1 MTKPIEDKLDKIPI
15 INLVVRLLKKI
26 KLPALE
32 GLSLYDLL
40 ELYTIGIVKGALT
53 TRASAIAFNFFM
65 AIFPF
70 ILFLLIVIPYLPIE
84 GFKAEFLTFLESFLP
99 PSTSD
104 FFFKNIFENIESTQR
119 GGLLSSV
126 FLLSIVLMANG
137 VSAVFSGFEHS
148 YHEQLTRNV
157 IKQYVF
163 ALGIA
168 IILAFLLIITIA
180 VLGYFQIYVVQELL
194 DALENQG
201 YELQRKNT
209 FWFDIAQYIFFVI
222 MVYLATATLYYFG
235 TKEGRLSS
243 FFSVGALFT
252 TLLIVL
258 TSYLFGV
265 YIENFS
271 QYNELYGSIGAL
283 LILMLYLWLNSN
295 ILLLGYELNASLN
308 RLKKEEKQI

>member
-1 MTKPIEDKLDKIPI
+1 MTKPIEDRLEKIPI
-15 INLVVRLLKKI
+15 INLIVRLLKKI
-26 KLPALE
+26 KLPGLE

-40 ELYTIGIVKGALT
+40 ELYTIGIVKGAVT
-53 TRASAIAFNFFM
+53 TRASAIAFSFFM

-70 ILFLLIVIPYLPIE
+70 LLFLLIIIPYLPIE
-84 GFKAEFLTFLESFLP
+84 GFKAEFLTFLESVLP

-104 FFFKNIFENIESTQR
+104 FFFHNIFENIENTQR

-126 FLLSIVLMANG
+126 FILSIVLMANG

-157 IKQYVF
+157 LRQYLF
-163 ALGIA
+163 ALGVA

-194 DALENQG
+194 DVLEKQG
-201 YELQRKNT
+201 YEVQQQNV
-209 FWFDIAQYIFFVI
+209 FWFGMAQYVFFVV
-222 MVYLATATLYYFG
+222 MVYIATATLYYFG
-235 TKEGRLSS
+235 TKEGRLSN

-252 TLLIVL
+252 TLLIIL

-271 QYNELYGSIGAL
+271 KYNELYGSIGAL
-283 LILMLYLWLNSN
+283 LILMFYLWLNSN
-295 ILLLGYELNASLN
+295 ILLLGFELNMSLN
-308 RLKKEEKQI
+308 KLHKSNR